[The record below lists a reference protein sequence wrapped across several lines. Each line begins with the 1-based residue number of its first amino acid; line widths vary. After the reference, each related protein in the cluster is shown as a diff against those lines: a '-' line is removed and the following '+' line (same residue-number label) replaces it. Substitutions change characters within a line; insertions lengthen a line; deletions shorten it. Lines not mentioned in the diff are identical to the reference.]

1 MTKLELIAKINQLRK
16 TNKNVWLNTRIDYN
30 GLSIGIKSYNTWV
43 QILEVNGYKHSSN
56 MDISVKQFNEF
67 LNESLQSLNQYVIM
81 NHLNK
86 LKKAQ
91 NDYFR

>member
-67 LNESLQSLNQYVIM
+67 LNESLQSLN
-81 NHLNK
+81 
-86 LKKAQ
+86 
-91 NDYFR
+91 